1 MSSRGQQLQISILPL
16 ALYEFSQYWDQQV
29 ILLCKILYNPQ
40 FSVNRKSNASFE
52 FIQCLIPFTQERKRM
67 DAELRG
73 FLIQREI
80 DEEFI
85 QKLENEKVS

>member
-1 MSSRGQQLQISILPL
+1 MCSRGQQLQISIFPL
-16 ALYEFSQYWDQQV
+16 ALGSLRSTRV
-29 ILLCKILYNPQ
+29 ILLCKILYNPH

-52 FIQCLIPFTQERKRM
+52 FIQRLIPFTQERKRM
-67 DAELRG
+67 DAELRA
-73 FLIQREI
+73 FLIQQEI